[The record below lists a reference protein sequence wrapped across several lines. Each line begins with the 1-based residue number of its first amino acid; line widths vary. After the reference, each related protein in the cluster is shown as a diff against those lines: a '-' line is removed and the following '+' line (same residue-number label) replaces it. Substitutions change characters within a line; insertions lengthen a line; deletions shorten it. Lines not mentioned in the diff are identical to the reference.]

1 MKKFASNLFFNESN
15 KLVCKGKNGKS
26 CPVFKKQGSLDG
38 ACATYSVVMN
48 LLILGVI
55 SDTDTRISVEYKN
68 KDIKKLFNVFCN
80 DYGMHRDGQ
89 TFYKIRRML
98 MDSFCK
104 VIDVEHTNTKEGGWE
119 SLNNIVTTIDSGI
132 PVIIS
137 VSNQSIKLC
146 HAMLAVGY
154 EKVGDDITRVFLLDP
169 SGDYINVKKRWNAV
183 IEVSKTRKRPFKY
196 NTVTEGIPDS
206 QFVDLDDIL
215 IIRRLEE

>member
-1 MKKFASNLFFNESN
+1 MKKFVSNLYFDDKN

-55 SDTDTRISVEYKN
+55 SDTDTRISVEHKN
-68 KDIKKLFNVFCN
+68 KDVKKLFKVFCN

-98 MDSFCK
+98 MESFGK
-104 VIDVEHTNTKEGGWE
+104 VVDVEHTNTKEGGWK
-119 SLNNIVTTIDSGI
+119 SLDNIASTIDSGI

-137 VSNQSIKLC
+137 VSNQIIRLC

-154 EKVGDDITRVFLLDP
+154 EKNGEDITRIFLLDP

-183 IEVSKTRKRPFKY
+183 IEVSDKSKRPFKY
-196 NTVTEGIPDS
+196 NTVTEGVPDS
-206 QFVDLDDIL
+206 QSVDLDDIL
-215 IIRRLEE
+215 IIRRLQE

>member
-1 MKKFASNLFFNESN
+1 MKRFVSNLFFNDKN

-26 CPVFKKQGSLDG
+26 CAVFKKQGSLDG

-55 SDTDTRISVEYKN
+55 SDTDTRICVEHKN
-68 KDIKKLFNVFCN
+68 KDVKKLFKVFCN

-89 TFYKIRRML
+89 TFFKIRRML
-98 MDSFCK
+98 LESFSN
-104 VIDVEHTNTKEGGWE
+104 VIDVEHTNTKDGGWK
-119 SLNNIVTTIDSGI
+119 SLNNIVSVIDTGI

-137 VSNQSIKLC
+137 VFNQRLN

-154 EKVGDDITRVFLLDP
+154 EKDCNDITRLFLLDP

-183 IEVSKTRKRPFKY
+183 IEISNTRKRPFKY
-196 NTVTEGIPDS
+196 NTVMEGIPDS
-206 QFVDLDDIL
+206 QSVNLDDIL
-215 IIRRLEE
+215 IIRRL

>member
-98 MDSFCK
+98 MDSFSK
-104 VIDVEHTNTKEGGWE
+104 VIDVEHTNTKEGGWK
-119 SLNNIVTTIDSGI
+119 SLNNIVTTIDTGI

-137 VSNQSIKLC
+137 VSNNSLC
-146 HAMLAVGY
+146 HAMLAIGY
-154 EKVGDDITRVFLLDP
+154 EKDGDDITRVFLLDP

>member
-1 MKKFASNLFFNESN
+1 MKRFFSNLFFNDKN

-26 CPVFKKQGSLDG
+26 CAVFKKQGSLDG

-55 SDTDTRISVEYKN
+55 SDTDTRICVEHKN
-68 KDIKKLFNVFCN
+68 KDVKKLFKVFCN

-89 TFYKIRRML
+89 TFFKIRRML
-98 MDSFCK
+98 LESFSN
-104 VIDVEHTNTKEGGWE
+104 VIDVEHTNTKDGGWK
-119 SLNNIVTTIDSGI
+119 SLNNIVSVIDTGI

-137 VSNQSIKLC
+137 VFNQRLN

-154 EKVGDDITRVFLLDP
+154 EKDCNDITRLFLLDP

-183 IEVSKTRKRPFKY
+183 IEISNTRKRPFKY
-196 NTVTEGIPDS
+196 NTVMEGIPDS
-206 QFVDLDDIL
+206 QSVNLDDIL
-215 IIRRLEE
+215 IIRRL